1 MMGAMTTQRVQQEQD
16 EFHEGMDWSTVDFGE
31 FPVRIISL
39 DEEPEE

>member
-1 MMGAMTTQRVQQEQD
+1 MTAMTTQPVQEED
-16 EFHEGMDWSTVDFGE
+16 EFHEGMDWSTLDFGE